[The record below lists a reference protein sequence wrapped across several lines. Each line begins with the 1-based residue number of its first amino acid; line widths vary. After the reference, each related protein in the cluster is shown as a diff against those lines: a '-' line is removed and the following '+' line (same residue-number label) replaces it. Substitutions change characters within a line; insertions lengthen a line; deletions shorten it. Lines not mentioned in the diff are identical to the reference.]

1 MTYSPSSRL
10 ARTLWEAL
18 DVKKRELGQV
28 AFKQT
33 QLSDNHIQDIIR
45 TASQKTG
52 VPEAQILAKMQKY
65 IDDIEDM
72 KKYSYLLYDTAARNA
87 AQGAAFDLIEHS
99 HHEHREKFDPVTF
112 LKLINMVQM
121 EHRQFFPLRAPG
133 ETNYIFTI
141 NPILIPSNKSE
152 YKKWNGVI
160 NTAAATPK
168 GEFLFN
174 VPFMQKLMDFAAV
187 EGLKPQGKKYKSN
200 GGPIPDEYAY
210 IEFLIMHELL
220 HYTYGDFAA
229 GDRLK
234 QYSHQVHNWASDFR
248 SNYMLVKSG
257 YDQLPI
263 GLFSDHINYD
273 RQGKYK
279 EMVELVDSELK
290 KLPKKL
296 QDVFTDIA
304 DLDDHQ
310 PQPSGPQP
318 PQPHQ
323 PPPPPQPPRPVQVG
337 DVVKDKKSGGFW
349 KVTAITSDGK
359 IETRAATQAEV
370 DAARTP
376 QQGGA

>member
-1 MTYSPSSRL
+1 MKYSPHSRI
-10 ARTLWEAL
+10 AQALWEAL
-18 DVKKRELGQV
+18 DVKKRDVGQV
-28 AFKQT
+28 AFKSSSLT
-33 QLSDNHIQDIIR
+33 DYHIKDIIQA
-45 TASQKTG
+45 ASQKTG
-52 VPEAQILAKMQKY
+52 VPEAQILANMQKHL
-65 IDDIEDM
+65 DEIEEM
-72 KKYSYLLYDTAARNA
+72 KKYSYLLYDTAAKNA
-87 AQGAAFDLIEHS
+87 AQSAAFDLIEHS

-112 LKLINMVQM
+112 IKLINMVQL
-121 EHRQFFPLRAPG
+121 EHNQFFPLRAPG

-160 NTAAATPK
+160 NTAAATAK

-187 EGLKPQGKKYKSN
+187 EGLKPKGKKYKSN

-234 QYSHQVHNWASDFR
+234 QYSPKVHNWASDFR

-296 QDVFTDIA
+296 QDVFIDIA

-310 PQPSGPQP
+310 PQPP
-318 PQPHQ
+318 Q
-323 PPPPPQPPRPVQVG
+323 PPPPPQPPQPPPPPRPVQVG
-337 DVVKDKKSGGFW
+337 DVVRDKKSGGFW
-349 KVTAITSDGK
+349 KVTNITADGK
-359 IETRAATQAEV
+359 IEARPASQAEV

-376 QQGGA
+376 QGGY

>member
-1 MTYSPSSRL
+1 MKYSPSSRL
-10 ARTLWEAL
+10 ARSLWEAL
-18 DVKKRELGQV
+18 DVKKRDVGQV
-28 AFKQT
+28 SFKNT
-33 QLSDNHIQDIIR
+33 RLTDNHIQDIVAA
-45 TASQKTG
+45 ASHKTG
-52 VPEAQILAKMQKY
+52 VPEAQILARMQKY
-65 IDDIEDM
+65 IDDIEEM
-72 KKYSYLLYDTAARNA
+72 KQYSYLLYDTAARNA
-87 AQGAAFDLIEHS
+87 AESAAFDLIEHS

-112 LKLINMVQM
+112 MKLINMVQL
-121 EHRQFFPLRAPG
+121 EHSQFFPLRAPG

-141 NPILIPSNKSE
+141 SPILIPSNKSE

-160 NTAAATPK
+160 NTAAATAK

-187 EGLKPQGKKYKSN
+187 EGLKPQGKKYVHN

-229 GDRLK
+229 GDRLPQFSPK
-234 QYSHQVHNWASDFR
+234 VHNWASDFR

-279 EMVELVDSELK
+279 TMVELVDSELK

-296 QDVFTDIA
+296 QDVFIDIA

-310 PQPSGPQP
+310 PQPPQPPKPPQP
-318 PQPHQ
+318 PQP
-323 PPPPPQPPRPVQVG
+323 PPPPRPVQVG
-337 DVVKDKKSGGFW
+337 DVVRDKKSGGFW
-349 KVTAITSDGK
+349 KVTNITADGK
-359 IETRAATQAEV
+359 IDARPASQAEV
-370 DAARTP
+370 DEARTP
-376 QQGGA
+376 QGAY